1 MSSIVISGDTSGSI
15 TLSAPA
21 VSGTNT
27 ATLPA
32 ATGTV
37 MVSGNMP
44 TFFAYASSTQSITA
58 NTRTKIQYN
67 NKLWD
72 TNSCYDATTNYRFTP
87 TVAGYYLINATVTFG
102 SVSSSYSEIFIY
114 KNGTNVSYGAAQRA
128 NSSYNVVSIN
138 SQVYCNGTTDY
149 IEIYA
154 DDNATVGTIVQSSP
168 LYFTYWSGV
177 LVRAA

>member
-1 MSSIVISGDTSGSI
+1 MSSVVISGDTSGSI
-15 TLSAPA
+15 TLAAPA

-44 TFFAYASSTQSITA
+44 TFFAYASSAQSITA

-67 NKLWD
+67 NELWD
-72 TNSCYDATTNYRFTP
+72 TNNCYDPTTNYRFTP
-87 TVAGYYLINATVTFG
+87 NVAGYYLIDATLTFG
-102 SVSSSYSEIFIY
+102 AVISSYSEIFIY
-114 KNGTNVSYGAAQRA
+114 KNGTNVSYGAAQRVGA
-128 NSSYNVVSIN
+128 SYNVVSIN
-138 SQVYCNGTTDY
+138 SLVYCNGTTDY
-149 IEIYA
+149 IEIYG
-154 DDNATVGTIVQSSP
+154 DDNATASTIVQSSP

-177 LVRAA
+177 LVRSA